1 MHLTK
6 LVFFLLI
13 IFNSKFVFS
22 EQLSQCD
29 LLASDPHDTQN
40 LFIQSKKIEGTLTI
54 DLNKLDYDTLTDAC
68 MKDLK
73 NKVNDKARYSY
84 QLARIYFAFE
94 KYEKSLPLFNFAY
107 DEGYI
112 ASSYYLGSIDF
123 HDFVGDL
130 FDKDT
135 AEYFKKS
142 YEGGYSPA
150 TSLSY
155 LADSYYYLNDFNNAE
170 KYYLIFFK
178 NYDVN
183 DPDANYI
190 SDILVNLSDIYYS
203 QDMYAEASI
212 YFDKTIKRYQL
223 FPNSESIDNYLYAL
237 NELAFIYF
245 NGMGG
250 IPVNYEKSARLYLQI
265 IEADTDNKY
274 TTALNQLAIM
284 YNYGM
289 GVEQDYKKSFELLKK
304 SIDIGKDILA
314 YNNIFQNYLY
324 GIGVDQNIKEAKNI
338 NEKIIGLN
346 PDILENSTKTVLFY
360 QSEASTRLANWEDY
374 INTEPL
380 DYIENIC
387 DWLYEDTAEIKR
399 NQVYS
404 FQQCLELA
412 VSGDEWAMQV
422 IALLYE
428 LGEGVPTNF
437 DESYKWYSILSDLN
451 PDNDFFLYK
460 KGFLRVHG

>member
-1 MHLTK
+1 M
-6 LVFFLLI
+6 
-13 IFNSKFVFS
+13 
-22 EQLSQCD
+22 
-29 LLASDPHDTQN
+29 
-40 LFIQSKKIEGTLTI
+40 
-54 DLNKLDYDTLTDAC
+54 
-68 MKDLK
+68 
-73 NKVNDKARYSY
+73 
-84 QLARIYFAFE
+84 
-94 KYEKSLPLFNFAY
+94 
-107 DEGYI
+107 
-112 ASSYYLGSIDF
+112 
-123 HDFVGDL
+123 GDL
-130 FDKDT
+130 FDKDI

-346 PDILENSTKTVLFY
+346 PDILENSTKQFY
-360 QSEASTRLANWEDY
+360 F
-374 INTEPL
+374 
-380 DYIENIC
+380 
-387 DWLYEDTAEIKR
+387 IKVK
-399 NQVYS
+399 QVPD
-404 FQQCLELA
+404 LPI
-412 VSGDEWAMQV
+412 GK
-422 IALLYE
+422 
-428 LGEGVPTNF
+428 T
-437 DESYKWYSILSDLN
+437 ILTQN
-451 PDNDFFLYK
+451 
-460 KGFLRVHG
+460 H

>member
-203 QDMYAEASI
+203 QDM
-212 YFDKTIKRYQL
+212 
-223 FPNSESIDNYLYAL
+223 
-237 NELAFIYF
+237 
-245 NGMGG
+245 
-250 IPVNYEKSARLYLQI
+250 
-265 IEADTDNKY
+265 
-274 TTALNQLAIM
+274 
-284 YNYGM
+284 
-289 GVEQDYKKSFELLKK
+289 
-304 SIDIGKDILA
+304 
-314 YNNIFQNYLY
+314 
-324 GIGVDQNIKEAKNI
+324 
-338 NEKIIGLN
+338 
-346 PDILENSTKTVLFY
+346 
-360 QSEASTRLANWEDY
+360 
-374 INTEPL
+374 
-380 DYIENIC
+380 
-387 DWLYEDTAEIKR
+387 
-399 NQVYS
+399 
-404 FQQCLELA
+404 
-412 VSGDEWAMQV
+412 
-422 IALLYE
+422 
-428 LGEGVPTNF
+428 
-437 DESYKWYSILSDLN
+437 
-451 PDNDFFLYK
+451 
-460 KGFLRVHG
+460 